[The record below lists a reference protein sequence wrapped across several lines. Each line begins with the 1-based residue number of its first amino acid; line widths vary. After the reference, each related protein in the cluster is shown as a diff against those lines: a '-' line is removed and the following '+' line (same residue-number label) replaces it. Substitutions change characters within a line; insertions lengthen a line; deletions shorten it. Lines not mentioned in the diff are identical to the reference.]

1 MKRSEI
7 ITAFLDLI
15 DRSRD
20 EYQVS
25 SQGVEYE
32 NKRQQDLLHDIEFT
46 TNSRERNK
54 LCTKLHKC
62 RISRRAHKDIEEE
75 SKIITEFFADPQ
87 NKRTIDTMKQMLGKL
102 RKIEGYHENRSYIRR
117 IED

>member
-7 ITAFLDLI
+7 ITEFLSLI

-20 EYQVS
+20 EYVIA
-25 SQGVEYE
+25 SQAVEYE
-32 NKRQQDLLHDIEFT
+32 NKRQQDLLHDIEFV

-62 RISRRAHKDIEEE
+62 RLSRRVHKDIEEE
-75 SKIITEFFADPQ
+75 SQIITEFFNDPQ
-87 NKRTIDTMKQMLGKL
+87 HKKTLDMMRQMLGKL
-102 RKIEGYHENRSYIRR
+102 RKIEAYHTDRAYIRR
-117 IED
+117 IQD